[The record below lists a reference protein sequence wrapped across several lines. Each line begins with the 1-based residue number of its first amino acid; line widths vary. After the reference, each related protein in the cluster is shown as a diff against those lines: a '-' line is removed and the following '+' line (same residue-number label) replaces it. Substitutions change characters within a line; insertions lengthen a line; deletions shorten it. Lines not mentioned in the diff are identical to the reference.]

1 MLVDLH
7 NHTELCGHASG
18 DMEEYVRAA
27 IEKGIKIFG
36 FADHSPWMLQEN
48 IKMALS
54 YDEVPV
60 YISRV
65 RALKEH
71 YSKVDNP
78 EIQILLGIEM
88 DFIPGQVPHV
98 AECLEEYEFDYTIG
112 SVHYIGTWG
121 FDQVEQITQFERRSI
136 REIYEHYFG
145 LVKQLIRCGLFNIVG
160 HLDLIKKFGY
170 YPKNG
175 WDDIQ
180 EDVAKALGESGM
192 VVEVNTSGMDK
203 PVGEFYPGANFLCRL
218 RKYGVPVTLG
228 SDAHSPDE
236 VGRYFD
242 RAVALLKEIGYTE
255 IMSFEKR
262 ERKPVPL

>member
-1 MLVDLH
+1 F
-7 NHTELCGHASG
+7 N
-18 DMEEYVRAA
+18 
-27 IEKGIKIFG
+27 
-36 FADHSPWMLQEN
+36 
-48 IKMALS
+48 
-54 YDEVPV
+54 
-60 YISRV
+60 
-65 RALKEH
+65 
-71 YSKVDNP
+71 
-78 EIQILLGIEM
+78 
-88 DFIPGQVPHV
+88 
-98 AECLEEYEFDYTIG
+98 
-112 SVHYIGTWG
+112 
-121 FDQVEQITQFERRSI
+121 
-136 REIYEHYFG
+136 
-145 LVKQLIRCGLFNIVG
+145 LVKQLIQCGLFDIVG

-175 WDDIQ
+175 WEDIQ

-203 PVGEFYPGANFLCRL
+203 PVREFYPGANFLCRL

-242 RAVALLKEIGYTE
+242 QAVALLKEIGYTE

>member
-7 NHTELCGHASG
+7 NHTELCGHARG

-27 IEKGIKIFG
+27 IEKEIKIFG
-36 FADHSPWMLQEN
+36 FADHSPWMLQDN

-60 YISRV
+60 YVSRV
-65 RALKEH
+65 NALKEH
-71 YSKVDNP
+71 YSPGNNP
-78 EIQILLGIEM
+78 EMQIQLGMEM
-88 DFIPGQVPHV
+88 DFIPERIAKVV
-98 AECLEEYEFDYTIG
+98 ECFAEYEFDYTIG

-121 FDQVEQITQFERRSI
+121 FDQVEQIAQFERRSI
-136 REIYEHYFG
+136 REIYEHYFS
-145 LVKQLIRCGLFNIVG
+145 LVKQLIQCGLFDIVG

-170 YPKNG
+170 YPENG

-180 EDVAKALGESGM
+180 EDVARVLGGSNM
-192 VVEVNTSGMDK
+192 VVELNTSGMDK
-203 PVGEFYPGANFLCRL
+203 PVREFYPGADFLRRL
-218 RKYGVPVTLG
+218 KKYGVPVTLG
-228 SDAHSPDE
+228 SDAHSPFE

-242 RAVALLKEIGYTE
+242 IAVELLKEIGYTE

-262 ERKPVPL
+262 KRKPLPL